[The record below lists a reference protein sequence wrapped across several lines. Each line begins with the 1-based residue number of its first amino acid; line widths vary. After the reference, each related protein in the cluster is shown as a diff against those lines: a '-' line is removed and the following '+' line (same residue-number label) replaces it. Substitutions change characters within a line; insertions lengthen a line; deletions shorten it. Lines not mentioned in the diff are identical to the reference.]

1 MDGVPFKTRLERS
14 QHNFHIRMMAIYEKY
29 DRPFEDDIV
38 VSMEDLAYDT
48 PRGRRRSW
56 IGERLKSKKVKSEVV
71 DDNISDTNDRQERK
85 RTVFT
90 AKPFSGETSTA
101 LMEYKKENSDND
113 DCKGFPSTPYSAVP
127 NNFINMNN
135 KQVLL
140 KSPRRSNVAEASFSR
155 PGNATIEE
163 LYPQMIVR
171 MNRARNINFKNRA
184 AGNVRSER
192 HQLWCKN
199 KMEAMKM
206 ISKCLKTTI
215 RSAPNLEDTV
225 VASGH
230 MFHHSPGSQKS
241 YNSGRN
247 AGSPKTHA
255 WKRICQKDNN

>member
-56 IGERLKSKKVKSEVV
+56 IGERLKSKKV
-71 DDNISDTNDRQERK
+71 
-85 RTVFT
+85 